1 MDIDLETT
9 NEWAEYA
16 VRLERERDEAQFNLD
31 ACASECLEL
40 RRKLAE
46 SAEQLT
52 RTRQKPA
59 FIDPSYWVA

>member
-1 MDIDLETT
+1 MIDDT

-16 VRLERERDEAQFNLD
+16 FRLERERDEAQFNLD

-46 SAEQLT
+46 AT
-52 RTRQKPA
+52 ARPKPA